1 MCLQCTGKQVWYKW
15 LWIPL
20 GCSLKAFNT
29 DGWDEY
35 GCILLSGPGAESLC
49 PPFFSES
56 SQKSIQSLLSPQFLS
71 EPCINPAHVLAFLCQ
86 AHDWVLKFQILGTAV
101 AWTPTFPTRECLT
114 MLLIFVEPLLA
125 KQLHNPTAVLS
136 LWQQSKKLAP
146 RLTVTSHL
154 PCSYSWEQCSI

>member
-1 MCLQCTGKQVWYKW
+1 MGWIWLYPSLWPWSWKFVPSILQWVFT
-15 LWIPL
+15 
-20 GCSLKAFNT
+20 
-29 DGWDEY
+29 E
-35 GCILLSGPGAESLC
+35 EH
-49 PPFFSES
+49 
-56 SQKSIQSLLSPQFLS
+56 SITLVSQFLS